1 MRIAARLQLQSLAVV
16 AAVLIAILVLDER
29 LEWREL
35 VLPGAIGAIAA
46 LLLATL
52 SGRGISQSIDNLRDV
67 TRALA
72 SGDHTARPPLS
83 APGEI
88 GELATAVHRLSE
100 QLGSRMA
107 TSRAEDALV
116 ASLIEALDEG
126 VVAVDGRRQVVR
138 INAAAR
144 TILGALQP
152 LPFSTDGLP
161 RVGELQRAL
170 DGALN
175 GRDTE
180 GIEAVIGAR
189 TVSLTARPLA
199 VGGAVLALFDL
210 TGIRKLEM
218 ARRDFVANV
227 SHELR
232 TPLTVIVGFAE
243 TLAEDDPPADLRRQ
257 FANTI
262 RTHTERMQRIVD
274 DLLDLSRLESGSWEA
289 DVSPLEF
296 REVAAEVAGTYTS
309 TAIAKDLELE
319 IQSPDGLLPIS
330 ADHTALRQVLSN
342 LVDNALRHTERGSVT
357 IFAEPGTGGMWV
369 GVRDTGR
376 GIGRDHLP
384 RIFERFYRVDS
395 GRSRD
400 SGGTGLGLAIVKH
413 LVEAHGGTAR
423 AESEPGRGTTIAAF
437 FPNRS

>member
-1 MRIAARLQLQSLAVV
+1 MRLAARLQLQALAVV
-16 AAVLIAILVLDER
+16 AVVLVAILVFDDR
-29 LEWREL
+29 LEWGEL
-35 VLPGAIGAIAA
+35 VLPGAIGGAAA

-52 SGRGISQSIDNLRDV
+52 SARGISRRLNNLRDV

-72 SGDHTARPPLS
+72 SGDQSARPPLS

-88 GELATAVHRLSE
+88 GELETAVHRLSE
-100 QLGSRMA
+100 QLGTRVA

-138 INAAAR
+138 INAAGR
-144 TILGALQP
+144 TILGVLEP
-152 LPFSTDGLP
+152 LPFSTDRLP

-170 DGALN
+170 DGALS
-175 GRDTE
+175 GRETE

-199 VGGAVLALFDL
+199 MGGAVLALFDL
-210 TGIRKLEM
+210 TGIRKLETV
-218 ARRDFVANV
+218 RRDFVANV

-257 FANTI
+257 FATTI

-296 REVAAEVAGTYTS
+296 REVAAEVAGTYES
-309 TAIAKDLELE
+309 AATAKGLKLD
-319 IQSPDGLLPIS
+319 IQFPQGLQPIS

-357 IFAEPGTGGMWV
+357 IFAEPGSGGTWV
-369 GVRDTGR
+369 GVRDTGL
-376 GIGRDHLP
+376 GIGSGHLT
-384 RIFERFYRVDS
+384 RIFERFYRVDA

-423 AESEPGRGTTIAAF
+423 AESQAGRGSSIAAF
-437 FPNRS
+437 FPTRT